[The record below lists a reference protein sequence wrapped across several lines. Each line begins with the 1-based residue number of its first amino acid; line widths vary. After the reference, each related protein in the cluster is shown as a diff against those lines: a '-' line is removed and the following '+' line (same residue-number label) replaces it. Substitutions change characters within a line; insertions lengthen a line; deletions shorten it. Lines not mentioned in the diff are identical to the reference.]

1 MTGDI
6 ILTSITKGELE
17 EIITSS
23 IRKLVTINPVMADF
37 QDKIMNQKE
46 AAEFLGITQSTLITW
61 KKRGLVPYEQLQGS
75 SKIRF
80 YRSQLKLVLI
90 QNPRLLQPARK

>member
-6 ILTSITKGELE
+6 ILTSISKSELE
-17 EIITSS
+17 EIIIHSFK
-23 IRKLVTINPVMADF
+23 KLVAVNPAMEEV
-37 QDKIMNQKE
+37 QDRIMNQKE

-61 KKRGLVPYEQLQGS
+61 KKRGLVPYEQLEGS

-80 YRSQLKLVLI
+80 YKSQLKLVLLK
-90 QNPRLLQPARK
+90 NRDLLQPARK

>member
-1 MTGDI
+1 MMSDI
-6 ILTSITKGELE
+6 ILTSITKSELE

-23 IRKLVTINPVMADF
+23 FKKLVTFNPVVEGI

-80 YRSQLKLVLI
+80 YKSQLKSVLLK
-90 QNPRLLQPARK
+90 NPGLLQAARK